1 MQDMVVANRM
11 PIPTSMDKS
20 ETIALLNA
28 EYIMSVTPGK
38 EQHPVGPTNRIFTYN
53 TNKNNRLFPT
63 RPLIL
68 VATVVTLCFG
78 ICAVVFHPHKAAAIA
93 ITIRRCLFDDK

>member
-38 EQHPVGPTNRIFTYN
+38 EQHPVGLGLICLLT
-53 TNKNNRLFPT
+53 
-63 RPLIL
+63 LIL
-68 VATVVTLCFG
+68 LLIFV
-78 ICAVVFHPHKAAAIA
+78 
-93 ITIRRCLFDDK
+93 LFLV